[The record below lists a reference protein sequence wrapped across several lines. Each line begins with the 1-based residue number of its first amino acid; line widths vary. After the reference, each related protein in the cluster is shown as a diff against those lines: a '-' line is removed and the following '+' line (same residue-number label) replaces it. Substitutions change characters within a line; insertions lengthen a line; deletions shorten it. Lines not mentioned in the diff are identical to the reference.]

1 MEKAKTNEKGQ
12 SVTERV
18 RTMEDVMKELGTDHP
33 LVKEYH
39 NWMETTDPELRSD
52 YTATF
57 LQLRMVCEALNEGCF
72 PFEHCNFVCWPWL
85 IIYTNKEDI
94 PDYLIRTERYF
105 KIPYSVRCVLF
116 GGSANNGSYAGF
128 ASAYSSIRAPSYS
141 PASVGSRLCFKT
153 RELAMHAA
161 EHFAELWLKFYFM

>member
-1 MEKAKTNEKGQ
+1 MEKAKTNEKRPP
-12 SVTERV
+12 VTERI

-39 NWMETTDPELRSD
+39 NWLETTDPELRSD

-57 LQLRMVCEALNEGCF
+57 LQLRMVCEALNEECF
-72 PFEHCNFVCWPWL
+72 PFEHCDFVYWPWL
-85 IIYTNKEDI
+85 AVYTNKEDI
-94 PDYLIRTERYF
+94 PDYFIRTGKYF
-105 KIPYSVRCVLF
+105 KIQDSVRRVLF
-116 GGSANNGSYAGF
+116 GGIACYGSSAGF
-128 ASAYSSIRAPSYS
+128 AYAYSRYAPSLS
-141 PASVGSRLCFKT
+141 RTNVGSRLCFKT